1 MVKENKILE
10 CNIWLPC
17 VVCNFLP
24 KLSDEALAGED
35 NASIFHPLV
44 SGDSFQCYGVWWRL
58 LGIRNWIWKIK
69 GYEPYQGNYWKMH
82 FLLVTGLCRKFLHVP
97 CHAMAWMTCP
107 TKKVEEQFS
116 LSNIIETE
124 NAILRGKKSV
134 ISIRIKGNSIVTNIS
149 DKTHI
154 LRLQI
159 LK

>member
-1 MVKENKILE
+1 M
-10 CNIWLPC
+10 
-17 VVCNFLP
+17 
-24 KLSDEALAGED
+24 D
-35 NASIFHPLV
+35 
-44 SGDSFQCYGVWWRL
+44 
-58 LGIRNWIWKIK
+58 
-69 GYEPYQGNYWKMH
+69 QGNYWKMH

-97 CHAMAWMTCP
+97 CHAMAWRTWP
-107 TKKVEEQFS
+107 TKKVEEQFN